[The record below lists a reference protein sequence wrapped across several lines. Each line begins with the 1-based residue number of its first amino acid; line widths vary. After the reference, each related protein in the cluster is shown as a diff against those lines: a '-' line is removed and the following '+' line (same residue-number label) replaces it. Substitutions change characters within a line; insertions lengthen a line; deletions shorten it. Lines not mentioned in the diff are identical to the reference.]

1 MLTVAMQ
8 ARVGYL
14 FYWKRPQSNENSSRL
29 YLQKKPIFSL
39 FSFSADAYESYTM
52 MAKPIRALELH
63 YPMIQFLIILFTP
76 LVTVVGKFVHLKTAC
91 IWAVQLILAL

>member
-1 MLTVAMQ
+1 MLTGA
-8 ARVGYL
+8 
-14 FYWKRPQSNENSSRL
+14 KREWDNCFIENAHKITRIL
-29 YLQKKPIFSL
+29 PDFICKKPIFSL
-39 FSFSADAYESYTM
+39 FPFWADAYESYTM